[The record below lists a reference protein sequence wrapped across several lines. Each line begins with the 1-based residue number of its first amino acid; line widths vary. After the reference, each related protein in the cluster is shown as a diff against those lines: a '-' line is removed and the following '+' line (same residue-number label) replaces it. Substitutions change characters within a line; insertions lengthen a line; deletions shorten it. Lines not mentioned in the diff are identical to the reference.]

1 MDGVEPQV
9 QSIRMARGW
18 RDIRNTEYTN
28 KYPTSSGKETVCH
41 SDFSEEYEARLSAV
55 TTT

>member
-1 MDGVEPQV
+1 VDGVEPQV

-28 KYPTSSGKETVCH
+28 KCPTSGGKETVCH
-41 SDFSEEYEARLSAV
+41 SDFSEEYEVQLSAV
-55 TTT
+55 TMT